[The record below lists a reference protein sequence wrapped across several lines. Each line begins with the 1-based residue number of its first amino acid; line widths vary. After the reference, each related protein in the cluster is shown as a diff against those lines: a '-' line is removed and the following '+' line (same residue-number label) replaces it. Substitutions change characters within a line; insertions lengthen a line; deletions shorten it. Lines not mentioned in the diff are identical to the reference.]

1 VDRVPLRHGVY
12 LPPFNE
18 LSDPH
23 VLMSLAELSEKTGWD
38 GFFLWDHVLRRP
50 EEAPTVADAWVSLAG
65 VACVTERLRL
75 GAMVTPLARRRP
87 QVVARQAVTLD
98 HLSSGRLVLGLG
110 LGVDS
115 TGELSRF
122 GELVDPVR
130 RGDLF
135 DEGADLLVQLMS
147 GQQVEH
153 RGRYFT
159 ADGVRFLPRPVQEPH
174 IPVWC
179 AAVGRAGRAGGRTGP
194 AARTVR
200 RAASYDGLFLIE
212 AGPNELE
219 RAMAIVSAE
228 RGSTEGFDLAVLA
241 EPTLPR
247 ETAEALG
254 ATWRMLSVGPDV
266 PLVEARARIAA
277 GPPD

>member
-1 VDRVPLRHGVY
+1 VPLRHGVY

-23 VLMSLAELSEKTGWD
+23 VLIALAELSEERSWD

-65 VACVTERLRL
+65 VACATERLRL
-75 GAMVTPLARRRP
+75 GAMVTPLVRRRP
-87 QVVARQAVTLD
+87 QVLVRQAVTLD

-122 GELVDPVR
+122 GELVDPVL

-147 GQQVEH
+147 GEEVEH

-159 ADGVRFLPRPVQEPH
+159 SDGVCFLPRPVQKPRV
-174 IPVWC
+174 PVWC
-179 AAVGRAGRAGGRTGP
+179 AAVGRVGRTDGRPGP
-194 AARTVR
+194 SARPVR
-200 RAASYDGLFLIE
+200 RAAKYDGLFLIE
-212 AGPNELE
+212 AGPRELE

-228 RGSTEGFDLAVLA
+228 RGGAVKGFDVAVLA
-241 EPTLPR
+241 EPTLPL
-247 ETAEALG
+247 EEAEALG
-254 ATWRMLSVGPDV
+254 ATWRMLSVDPGM
-266 PLVEARARIAA
+266 PLAEVRARIAD
-277 GPPD
+277 GPPA